1 MSTMKRV
8 ELVATITAILASGH
22 IVVAQAEWQ
31 RVSNE
36 PGRFSVM
43 VPAPL
48 VTQAPTTD
56 ANGIVTRMFIASHAG
71 KTYVIGYA
79 DGGIPDRQREMD
91 DARDALLKGLSASL
105 VSEHRFKSAQ
115 PVGETMATEF
125 NCRSESQ
132 GTECKV
138 RTFSHNSRLYMVGA
152 LWRTG
157 TGSSL
162 DTDKFLDSFR
172 ITS

>member
-1 MSTMKRV
+1 MKRV
-8 ELVATITAILASGH
+8 ELVATLTAILASAH

-48 VTQAPTTD
+48 VTKAPITD
-56 ANGIVTRMFIASHAG
+56 ANGFVTHTFVSSHAG
-71 KTYVIGYA
+71 KSYVLAYA
-79 DGGIPDRQREMD
+79 DGGLPDRQREMD
-91 DARDALLKGLSASL
+91 DARDTLLKGLSATL

-138 RTFSHNSRLYMVGA
+138 RTFSHNSRLYMIGA
-152 LWRTG
+152 LWRAG

-162 DTDKFLDSFR
+162 DTDTFLDSFR

>member
-1 MSTMKRV
+1 MMKRV
-8 ELVATITAILASGH
+8 QFVATLAAIFASGH
-22 IVVAQAEWQ
+22 IVAAQAEWQ
-31 RVSNE
+31 RYSNE

-43 VPAPL
+43 LPAPL

-56 ANGIVTRMFIASHAG
+56 ANGIVTRTFVSSHAG
-71 KTYVIGYA
+71 KNYVIAYA
-79 DGGIPDRQREMD
+79 DGGLPDRQGEMN

-105 VSEHRFKSAQ
+105 VSEHHFKSAQ

-125 NCRSESQ
+125 NCRSESL
-132 GTECKV
+132 GMECKV
-138 RTFSHNSRLYMVGA
+138 RTFSHNDRLYMIGA
-152 LWRTG
+152 LWRVG